1 VVVEGLP
8 TIPTRGRDLAASMKL
23 RSRAVTAVKERVPD
37 PVARVIDYLGDED
50 VLMIS
55 AGLAF
60 YALVSVA
67 PLVIIALWVTSMIVG
82 DDAVQRTGEQLSR
95 LAPGRVGLDKAFMQV
110 ARTGTDIG
118 IWAVAVAL
126 WPATAYGAGLARAF
140 NRVSGQA
147 RELPGLKGRA
157 LAFLLMAGLQIV
169 VLASLAVVLVGPRL
183 LGEGLVAAV
192 VGWAGAGVVVFV
204 STAAMTGLIYRVFA
218 TESASWTGIAQ
229 AAATVAAGI
238 SLLSLG
244 YVVFLRLGTDF
255 EQRYAS
261 SGLAAVVLLA
271 GWLFLA
277 NALLLVGYRLARER
291 DRDAR
296 AEQPAT

>member
-1 VVVEGLP
+1 
-8 TIPTRGRDLAASMKL
+8 MKL
-23 RSRAVTAVKERVPD
+23 WSRADTAVKERLPD
-37 PVARVIDYLGDED
+37 PVGRVFDYLRDED

-67 PLVIIALWVTSMIVG
+67 PLVIIALWATSMIVG
-82 DDAVQRTGEQLSR
+82 DGAVQRTGEELAR
-95 LAPGRVGLDKAFMQV
+95 LAPGKLGLDKAFTQV
-110 ARTGTDIG
+110 AQTGTDIG
-118 IWAVAVAL
+118 VWAVAAAL
-126 WPATAYGAGLARAF
+126 WPATAYGSGLARAF
-140 NRVSGQA
+140 NRVSDRA

-157 LAFLLMAGLQIV
+157 LAFLLMAALQIV
-169 VLASLAVVLVGPRL
+169 VLAGLAVALVGPRL
-183 LGEGLVAAV
+183 LGEGLLAAVAGWVSAAV
-192 VGWAGAGVVVFV
+192 VGFL
-204 STAAMTGLIYRVFA
+204 SIAAMTGLIYRVYD
-218 TESASWTGIAQ
+218 TECESWTGIAQ

-291 DRDAR
+291 DRDSR

>member
-1 VVVEGLP
+1 M
-8 TIPTRGRDLAASMKL
+8 AASMKL
-23 RSRAVTAVKERVPD
+23 WSRADTAVKERLPD
-37 PVARVIDYLGDED
+37 PVGRVFDYLRDED

-67 PLVIIALWVTSMIVG
+67 PLVIIALWATSMIVG
-82 DDAVQRTGEQLSR
+82 DGAVQRTGEELAR
-95 LAPGRVGLDKAFMQV
+95 LAPGKLGLDKAFTQV
-110 ARTGTDIG
+110 AQTGTDIG
-118 IWAVAVAL
+118 VWAVAAAL
-126 WPATAYGAGLARAF
+126 WPATAYGSGLARAF
-140 NRVSGQA
+140 NRVSDRA

-157 LAFLLMAGLQIV
+157 LAFLLMAALQIV
-169 VLASLAVVLVGPRL
+169 VLAGLAVALVGPRL
-183 LGEGLVAAV
+183 LGEGLLAAVAGWVSAAV
-192 VGWAGAGVVVFV
+192 VGFL
-204 STAAMTGLIYRVFA
+204 SIAAMTGLIYRVYD
-218 TESASWTGIAQ
+218 TECESWTGIAQ

-291 DRDAR
+291 DRDSR

>member
-1 VVVEGLP
+1 
-8 TIPTRGRDLAASMKL
+8 MKL
-23 RSRAVTAVKERVPD
+23 WSRAVTAVTERLPD
-37 PVARVIDYLGDED
+37 PVGRVFDYLRDED

-67 PLVIIALWVTSMIVG
+67 PLVIIALWATSMIVG
-82 DDAVQRTGEQLSR
+82 DGAVQRTGQELAR
-95 LAPGRVGLDKAFMQV
+95 LAPGKLGLDKAFTQV
-110 ARTGTDIG
+110 AQTGTDIG
-118 IWAVAVAL
+118 VWAIAAAL
-126 WPATAYGAGLARAF
+126 WPATAYGSGLARAF
-140 NRVSGQA
+140 NRVSDRA

-157 LAFLLMAGLQIV
+157 LAFLLMAALQIV
-169 VLASLAVVLVGPRL
+169 VLAGLAVALVGPRL
-183 LGEGLVAAV
+183 LGEGLLAAVAGWAGAAV
-192 VGWAGAGVVVFV
+192 VGFL
-204 STAAMTGLIYRVFA
+204 SIAAMTGLIYRVYD
-218 TESASWTGIAQ
+218 TESESWTGIAQ

-244 YVVFLRLGTDF
+244 YVVFLQVGTNF

-271 GWLFLA
+271 VWLFLA

-291 DRDAR
+291 DRESS
-296 AEQPAT
+296 AEQPAS